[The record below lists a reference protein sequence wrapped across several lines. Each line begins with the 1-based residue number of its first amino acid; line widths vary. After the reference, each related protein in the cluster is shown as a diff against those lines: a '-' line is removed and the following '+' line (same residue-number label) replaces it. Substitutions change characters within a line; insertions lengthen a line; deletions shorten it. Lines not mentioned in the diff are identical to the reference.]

1 MWVSNKL
8 QKDAALVEQK
18 MMTDAANAHVH
29 TIILLLFHTFVLI
42 LNSG

>member
-8 QKDAALVEQK
+8 QKDALVEQK